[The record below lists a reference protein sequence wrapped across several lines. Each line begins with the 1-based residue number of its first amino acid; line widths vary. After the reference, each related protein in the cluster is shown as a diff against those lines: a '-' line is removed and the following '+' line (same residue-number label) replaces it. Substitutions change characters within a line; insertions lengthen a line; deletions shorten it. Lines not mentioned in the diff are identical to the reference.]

1 MDQWVDPSGA
11 HAAQFLELGIT
22 LVALGL
28 LARVSSR
35 VGMSAVPLFLL
46 AGLFF
51 GRGGALDLGF
61 SDPFLRTSSELGALL
76 LLLLLGLEYS
86 AQELLETVQG
96 QKRAGLLDLLLNA
109 APGAVAG
116 LLLGWGAVGVVT
128 LAGVTYISSSG
139 IVAQVVR
146 DLGWSDNPE
155 SGRVVGL
162 LVVEDLVMA
171 PYLPALIAV
180 ASGAGLVAGLVSV
193 TTAVVVV
200 ALTLALALRRRHV
213 LSRLVIDADHPL
225 SLVLLVLGA
234 TLAAAGIAT
243 FAGVS
248 SAVAAFLVG
257 LLLSG
262 DVAERARTA
271 LEPMRDLFAALFF
284 LFFGLATDPRLIPG
298 VLLPALLLAAVTI
311 GTKFLVGL
319 LAVGRAEPGAW
330 VRAGALLSARG
341 EFSIVVAGIVTA
353 SAAVPAGLDA
363 LAATYVMITAVTGP
377 VLARL
382 VRGDAVT
389 RKDVATT

>member
-1 MDQWVDPSGA
+1 MDQWSASAGS
-11 HAAQFLELGIT
+11 HAAQFLELGLT
-22 LVALGL
+22 LVVLGL
-28 LARVSSR
+28 LARISSR
-35 VGMSAVPLFLL
+35 IGISSVPLFLL

-86 AQELLETVQG
+86 AAEILHTVRG
-96 QKRAGLLDLLLNA
+96 QKTAGLLDLVLNA

-116 LLLGWGAVGVVT
+116 LLLGWGAVGMVT

-139 IVAQVVR
+139 IVAQVMR
-146 DLGWSDNPE
+146 DLRWRDNPE
-155 SGRVVGL
+155 TGRVVGL

-180 ASGAGLVAGLVSV
+180 ASGAGLLAGLISV
-193 TTAVVVV
+193 TTAVAVV
-200 ALTLALALRRRHV
+200 ALTLALALRRTHV
-213 LSRLVIDADHPL
+213 LSRFVIDADQPL

-234 TLAAAGIAT
+234 TLAAAGLAT

-248 SAVAAFLVG
+248 AAVAAFLVG

-262 DVAERARTA
+262 EVAEQARTS
-271 LEPMRDLFAALFF
+271 LEPLRDLFAALFF
-284 LFFGLATDPRLIPG
+284 LFFGLSIDPGLIPG
-298 VLLPALLLAAVTI
+298 VLGPAVLLAVASI
-311 GTKFLVGL
+311 GTKFLVARI
-319 LAVGRAEPGAW
+319 AVGRTEPGAW

-341 EFSIVVAGIVTA
+341 EFSIVVAGVVTVT
-353 SAAVPAGLDA
+353 AAVPEGLDA
-363 LAATYVMITAVTGP
+363 LAATYVMITAIAGP

-382 VRGDAVT
+382 ARGDAVPAP
-389 RKDVATT
+389 DVATT